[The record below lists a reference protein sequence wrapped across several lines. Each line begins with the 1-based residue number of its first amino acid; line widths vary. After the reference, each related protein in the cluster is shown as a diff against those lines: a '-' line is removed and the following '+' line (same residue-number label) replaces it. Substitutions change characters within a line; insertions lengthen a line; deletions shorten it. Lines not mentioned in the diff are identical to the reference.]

1 MDSTVTVYTVQVKCR
16 HLPVASSRLVRVY
29 HCRTWPKI
37 SHKPHRLVKKRDD
50 KIIPHTDHFRSL
62 LRVLEQV
69 VAWQQETT
77 HESTP
82 ILLHCSDGFSRSGLM
97 VAIAQMIWRANE
109 EGRVSIYRVVRRL
122 RICCPNAVA
131 HYVQYKFLH
140 RLLWVYTRGV
150 VEEVPS
156 DGAKPCTY
164 NITDDDNPKTSPEV
178 ANPPSS

>member
-1 MDSTVTVYTVQVKCR
+1 MHFK
-16 HLPVASSRLVRVY
+16 ARLV
-29 HCRTWPKI
+29 
-37 SHKPHRLVKKRDD
+37 LL
-50 KIIPHTDHFRSL
+50 IPI
-62 LRVLEQV
+62 QV

-131 HYVQYKFLH
+131 HYVSLTPNYSLQIQGNLSCARKYKF
-140 RLLWVYTRGV
+140 RKRGV
-150 VEEVPS
+150 SIYKTVTTRFKITFSSRWPQSNSGQGNE
-156 DGAKPCTY
+156 ATY
-164 NITDDDNPKTSPEV
+164 FFI
-178 ANPPSS
+178 

>member
-1 MDSTVTVYTVQVKCR
+1 MHFK
-16 HLPVASSRLVRVY
+16 ARLVLR
-29 HCRTWPKI
+29 
-37 SHKPHRLVKKRDD
+37 
-50 KIIPHTDHFRSL
+50 IPI
-62 LRVLEQV
+62 QV

-131 HYVQYKFLH
+131 HYVSLTPNYSLQIQGNLSCALSTNSGREEFPYIKQSLPVSRSLFRHDGHNLILVRVMKLHTFLFNA
-140 RLLWVYTRGV
+140 GQFI
-150 VEEVPS
+150 S
-156 DGAKPCTY
+156 DKA
-164 NITDDDNPKTSPEV
+164 
-178 ANPPSS
+178 